1 MQYNKHI
8 NPFLKGLPL
17 DSERR
22 FQDTVLKCENRCLE
36 ELYHSCDLIARVTVQ
51 KIQEKRD
58 VYLKL
63 TRHNGRAGTHG
74 TYNPKHNDRSFNL
87 ANSEHI
93 DQKRA
98 KGNIYWDCYH
108 GIRSASDKDKQTAA
122 FSDVE
127 KMFYEIHYS
136 HFVENQNARNAKI
149 RHTERN
155 RTIEDLLAG
164 KKTCPEETIYQL
176 GTLDEHAS
184 AEDLLNIV
192 TEFIE
197 EFKVKFGE
205 HVHVLDWALHLDE
218 STPHIHE
225 RHVFDC
231 ENKYGEVAPQQEK
244 ALEALGFELPD
255 PDKPLSRRNN
265 RKITFDA
272 ACRKMLFEIAKR
284 HGLELE
290 EEAEYGN
297 RKYLEKQD
305 FILAKQKERLVAQ
318 QNKLN
323 ELTLKVSDME
333 TLLEDVSA
341 AAYDKAVEVVT
352 DVVHTETRKEDM
364 RMIEDTKKWV
374 LSPERK
380 APKATREYTAKH
392 LDSVLDKF
400 LKTMQTTAARLQK
413 TLLKPEVR
421 QKGKEQV
428 KEKARDS
435 VLQLLSRLQAEQ
447 AQRKLEEPHTAE
459 KPENRFQ

>member
-1 MQYNKHI
+1 MSFPQVLTGVAHIGIPTNDLDKTIVFYKKLGFVSALETVNKAAGERVA
-8 NPFLKGLPL
+8 FLQLGDLMI
-17 DSERR
+17 E
-22 FQDTVLKCENRCLE
+22 TYENHR
-36 ELYHSCDLIARVTVQ
+36 AA
-51 KIQEKRD
+51 EKD
-58 VYLKL
+58 GAIDHV
-63 TRHNGRAGTHG
+63 A
-74 TYNPKHNDRSFNL
+74 L
-87 ANSEHI
+87 ATTDIE
-93 DQKRA
+93 
-98 KGNIYWDCYH
+98 
-108 GIRSASDKDKQTAA
+108 AA
-122 FSDVE
+122 FAAAKEAGMHLLHSSIQSLPFWENGVRFFMVE
-127 KMFYEIHYS
+127 GPNK
-136 HFVENQNARNAKI
+136 
-149 RHTERN
+149 ER
-155 RTIEDLLAG
+155 
-164 KKTCPEETIYQL
+164 IYQL

-184 AEDLLNIV
+184 AEDLLSVV

-197 EFKVKFGE
+197 EFKAKYGD

-244 ALEALGFELPD
+244 ALEVLGFNLPD

-305 FILAKQKERLVAQ
+305 FILAKQKKQLAAQ
-318 QNKLN
+318 QNKLDK
-323 ELTLKVSDME
+323 LTLKVNDME
-333 TLLEDVSA
+333 ALIDEVSA

-352 DVVHTETRKEDM
+352 DVVRTETRKEDM

-380 APKATREYTAKH
+380 APQTTREYAAH
-392 LDSVLDKF
+392 RLDTVLDKF
-400 LKTMQTTAARLQK
+400 LKTMQTTTARLQEK
-413 TLLKPEVR
+413 LLKPEVR

-435 VLQLLSRLQAEQ
+435 VLQLLNRLQAEQ
-447 AQRKLEEPHTAE
+447 GQNKPTAQPRKQEGHSEI
-459 KPENRFQ
+459 

>member
-1 MQYNKHI
+1 MSFPQVLTGVAHIGIPTNDLDKTIAFYKKLGFVSALETVNKAAGERVA
-8 NPFLKGLPL
+8 FLQLGDLMI
-17 DSERR
+17 E
-22 FQDTVLKCENRCLE
+22 TYENHR
-36 ELYHSCDLIARVTVQ
+36 AA
-51 KIQEKRD
+51 EK
-58 VYLKL
+58 
-63 TRHNGRAGTHG
+63 AGAIDHVA
-74 TYNPKHNDRSFNL
+74 L
-87 ANSEHI
+87 ATTDIE
-93 DQKRA
+93 
-98 KGNIYWDCYH
+98 
-108 GIRSASDKDKQTAA
+108 AA
-122 FSDVE
+122 FAAAKEAGMHLLHSSIQSLPFWENGVRFFMVE
-127 KMFYEIHYS
+127 GPNK
-136 HFVENQNARNAKI
+136 
-149 RHTERN
+149 ER
-155 RTIEDLLAG
+155 
-164 KKTCPEETIYQL
+164 IYQL

-184 AEDLLNIV
+184 AEDLLSVV

-197 EFKVKFGE
+197 EFKAKYGD

-244 ALEALGFELPD
+244 ALEVLGFNLPD

-305 FILAKQKERLVAQ
+305 FILAKQKKQLAAQ
-318 QNKLN
+318 QNKLDK
-323 ELTLKVSDME
+323 LTLKVNDME
-333 TLLEDVSA
+333 ALIDEVSA

-352 DVVHTETRKEDM
+352 DVVRTETRKEDM

-380 APKATREYTAKH
+380 APQTTREYAAH
-392 LDSVLDKF
+392 RLDTVLDKL
-400 LKTMQTTAARLQK
+400 LKTMQTTTARLQEK
-413 TLLKPEVR
+413 LLKPEVR

-435 VLQLLSRLQAEQ
+435 VLQLLNRLQAEQ
-447 AQRKLEEPHTAE
+447 GQNKPTAQPRKQEGHSEI
-459 KPENRFQ
+459 

>member
-1 MQYNKHI
+1 
-8 NPFLKGLPL
+8 
-17 DSERR
+17 
-22 FQDTVLKCENRCLE
+22 
-36 ELYHSCDLIARVTVQ
+36 
-51 KIQEKRD
+51 
-58 VYLKL
+58 
-63 TRHNGRAGTHG
+63 
-74 TYNPKHNDRSFNL
+74 
-87 ANSEHI
+87 
-93 DQKRA
+93 
-98 KGNIYWDCYH
+98 
-108 GIRSASDKDKQTAA
+108 
-122 FSDVE
+122 
-127 KMFYEIHYS
+127 MFYTPYIK
-136 HFVENQNARNAKI
+136 FLWKI
-149 RHTERN
+149 VFFDKSIT
-155 RTIEDLLAG
+155 
-164 KKTCPEETIYQL
+164 
-176 GTLDEHAS
+176 
-184 AEDLLNIV
+184 
-192 TEFIE
+192 
-197 EFKVKFGE
+197 KFGE

-244 ALEALGFELPD
+244 ALEALGFDLPD
-255 PDKPLSRRNN
+255 PGKPLSRRNN

-284 HGLELE
+284 HGLDLE
-290 EEAEYGN
+290 EEAKYGN

-305 FILAKQKERLVAQ
+305 FILAKQKEQLAAR
-318 QNKLN
+318 QNKLD
-323 ELTLKVSDME
+323 ELTLKVNDME
-333 TLLEDVSA
+333 TLIDEVSA

-352 DVVHTETRKEDM
+352 DVVRTETRKEDM

-380 APKATREYTAKH
+380 APQATREYAAH
-392 LDSVLDKF
+392 RLDTVLDKF

-413 TLLKPEVR
+413 TMLKPEVR